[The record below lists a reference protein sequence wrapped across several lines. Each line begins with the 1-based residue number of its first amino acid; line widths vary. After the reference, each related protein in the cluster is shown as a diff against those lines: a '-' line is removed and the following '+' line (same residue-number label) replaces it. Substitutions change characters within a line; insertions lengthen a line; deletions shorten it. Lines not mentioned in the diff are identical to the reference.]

1 MGNVVCVV
9 LLICRRRRREE
20 DEEKKKTSNRT
31 KWLLLQVPRVYS
43 GMLWKSIT
51 CRIVSVVRSWKERDD
66 FCSGDVARSAL
77 ASLGTNPAQVSIL
90 RAVKLFLLVTSELVK
105 AAPVSYNTICLALTS
120 TDSATAKMR
129 AKWRKKRVRRLKRK
143 RRKTRARSYVPPAPL
158 GTSSTTSHH

>member
-20 DEEKKKTSNRT
+20 DEKEEEQATGGG
-31 KWLLLQVPRVYS
+31 LLLSQVVYC

>member
-20 DEEKKKTSNRT
+20 DEEDEEQAIGGGRL
-31 KWLLLQVPRVYS
+31 LLLQVVYS

-51 CRIVSVVRSWKERDD
+51 SRIVSVVRSWKERDD

>member
-20 DEEKKKTSNRT
+20 DEEDEEQAIGGGRL
-31 KWLLLQVPRVYS
+31 LLLQVLYS